1 MQEKPGA
8 MTASQKGSLISGVIA
23 LVLGLIYVVLT
34 LLLPK
39 AAVGLANAPKVF
51 PMGLGVIMIILG
63 AMLIVQQLAL
73 VKKQSPVEAK
83 AKPVKNE
90 KGEGSPH
97 TREIILT
104 VINGVFYALLF
115 DTLGYVLATIVFLG
129 CELLLFSGRAR
140 WKMIL
145 IVSVLFSMS
154 IYILFNKLLG
164 VYLPMMPLVG
174 F

>member
-1 MQEKPGA
+1 MQDKHGA
-8 MTASQKGSLISGVIA
+8 MTASQKGSLISGVIV
-23 LVLGLIYVVLT
+23 LVLGLVYVVMT

-51 PMGLGVIMIILG
+51 PMGLGVIMIVLG
-63 AMLIVQQLAL
+63 AMLVVQQLIL
-73 VKKQSPVEAK
+73 VKKQGPVEVK
-83 AKPVKNE
+83 ARPGKE
-90 KGEGSPH
+90 KVEGGSQH
-97 TREIILT
+97 TREIVLT
-104 VINGVFYALLF
+104 VINGVVYAFLF

-129 CELLLFSGRAR
+129 CELLLFSGKAR

-145 IVSVLFSMS
+145 LVSILFSMS
-154 IYILFNKLLG
+154 IYILFNQILG